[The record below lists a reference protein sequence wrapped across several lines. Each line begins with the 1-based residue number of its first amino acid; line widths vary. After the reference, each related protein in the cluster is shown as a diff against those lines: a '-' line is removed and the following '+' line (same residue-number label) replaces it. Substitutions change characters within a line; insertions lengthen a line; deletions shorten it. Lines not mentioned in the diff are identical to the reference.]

1 MSEVRVF
8 ELAKELNMPAKD
20 LLVKMRKAGIPVTGN
35 FSELSSEQAE
45 IVRKMGK
52 SAKGIILPK
61 SAKGSGKI
69 RLRST
74 EKKPE
79 ATDKVKKSKTTKKS
93 KIVTISTK
101 SKLDDEEVV
110 ATPKRRVRKKRTEP
124 VHSSEDSTV
133 QVADKLKTDS
143 EIERISADA
152 KKDRPEKPVL
162 ESELS
167 KIEDSKISTLESQET
182 LPESGDPAPENKVE
196 PDADTV
202 EDSKQSKL
210 TPLERDPDKTVLP
223 DDEKSAKLEKK
234 SKKTKI
240 FFKHSQTDDGEFSS
254 KNRGSRPSEFENKRR
269 GGGGQ
274 RDYNYLRERR
284 PRRRRKD
291 FPKNR
296 LDSKISSKVSDTNA
310 QKHVFNPRKKS
321 IRIGSQVGVAEL
333 AGLIGIKVPEI
344 LKKLM
349 SLGIMATIN
358 QTITGETAEL
368 IAADFDITIEVESFE
383 LSDHLREEELDVSE
397 LEERAPIVTIMG
409 HVDHGKTSLLDKI
422 RESRIASG
430 EAGGITQ
437 HIGAYHLEVNGNQ
450 VTFLDTPG
458 HEAFTSM
465 RARGANITDIVVLVV
480 ASDDK
485 VQPQTVEA
493 IQHARAANV
502 PIIVA
507 INKIDRPESD
517 PKRIQQELL
526 SHELIPEDLGGSTIF
541 VKVSA
546 KTGDGIDELLEM
558 IHLQAEILELK
569 STSKGFA
576 RGTIIE
582 SRVRKG
588 QGPVGTVLVQRG
600 TLKIGDYFVM
610 GSIHGRIRAMF
621 NEVGDTMIEAG
632 PAIPVEISGLSNV
645 PEVGVD
651 FVVLEDEK
659 IARQI
664 AEDLEL
670 KLRSETIREYQ
681 NTSLDNLFSKIDE
694 GKVTELR
701 LILKGDVQ
709 GSVEALKTSL
719 QQIGDERISLRFLL
733 CSVGNVTE
741 TDITLAS
748 ASDAIIVGFN
758 VQMDAKARETR
769 SSEGVDVRLY
779 DVIYNALDDVK
790 AAMEGLLEPEIR
802 EEVLGHL
809 EVRQVFSSGKNGIV
823 VGGLV
828 TDGKLLRKSLI
839 RVLRKKESI
848 FEGSIIS
855 LKRFK
860 DDVQEVAQNYE
871 CGIVLN
877 FLEIENGDVVEAYE
891 QIEES
896 ARL

>member
-8 ELAKELNMPAKD
+8 ELAKELNMPAKQ
-20 LLVKMRKAGIPVTGN
+20 LLTKIRKAGIPVTGN
-35 FSELSSEQAE
+35 FSELSLDQAE
-45 IVRKMGK
+45 IVRKMAK
-52 SAKGIILPK
+52 SVKGIVMPK
-61 SAKGSGKI
+61 AAKAAGVSRTKATAKVAEDTAEGKQAKA
-69 RLRST
+69 
-74 EKKPE
+74 KK
-79 ATDKVKKSKTTKKS
+79 DSS
-93 KIVTISTK
+93 IVTISTK
-101 SKLDDEEVV
+101 SKLDEAVV
-110 ATPKRRVRKKRTEP
+110 EDAPKRRVRRKKKDNEELTPKTKTHAEEKAAVDVAIPNAEITEDNVP
-124 VHSSEDSTV
+124 VQDEVLQEADSTEQAV
-133 QVADKLKTDS
+133 DEVPLSEEQTPSTFEEAGPKNVIEPSATVGTLEQTTERTADTAKEARSAGDKKPNKKKVVFKHHH
-143 EIERISADA
+143 SADEEVPG
-152 KKDRPEKPVL
+152 KNKNFRRPDL
-162 ESELS
+162 EE
-167 KIEDSKISTLESQET
+167 
-182 LPESGDPAPENKVE
+182 
-196 PDADTV
+196 
-202 EDSKQSKL
+202 
-210 TPLERDPDKTVLP
+210 
-223 DDEKSAKLEKK
+223 
-234 SKKTKI
+234 
-240 FFKHSQTDDGEFSS
+240 
-254 KNRGSRPSEFENKRR
+254 KRR

-274 RDYNYLRERR
+274 RDYFFRDRR
-284 PRRRRKD
+284 PRHRRKD
-291 FPKNR
+291 QQHGRRHEKAAKKSV
-296 LDSKISSKVSDTNA
+296 DSNVP
-310 QKHVFNPRKKS
+310 KHVFNPRKKN
-321 IRIGSQVGVAEL
+321 IRIGNHVVVAEL

-349 SLGIMATIN
+349 GLGIMATIN

-368 IAADFDITIEVESFE
+368 IAADFDVTVEVVTFE
-383 LSDHLREEELDVSE
+383 LTDLLKENEPDAAD
-397 LEERAPIVTIMG
+397 LEARAPIVTIMG

-422 RESRIASG
+422 RETRIATG

-437 HIGAYHLEVNGNQ
+437 HIGAYHLKAGGNR

-480 ASDDK
+480 AADDK
-485 VQPQTVEA
+485 VQPQTIEA
-493 IQHARAANV
+493 IQHARAADV

-507 INKIDRPESD
+507 VNKIDRPESD
-517 PKRIQQELL
+517 PMKIQQELL

-546 KTGDGIDELLEM
+546 KTGEGIDELLEM
-558 IHLQAEILELK
+558 IHLQSEILELK
-569 STSKGFA
+569 ATPKGLA

-621 NEVGDTMIEAG
+621 DESGSAMEEAG
-632 PAIPVEISGLSNV
+632 PSIPVEISGLSNV
-645 PEVGVD
+645 PEVGEI
-651 FVVLEDEK
+651 FVILEDEK
-659 IARQI
+659 KARQI
-664 AEDLEL
+664 AEEREH
-670 KLRSETIREYQ
+670 KLRAETIMDDQ
-681 NTSLDNLFSKIDE
+681 KTSLDNLFSKIEE
-694 GKVTELR
+694 GQANELR

-709 GSVEALKTSL
+709 GSVEALKSSL
-719 QQIGDERISLRFLL
+719 EQIGDQRISPRFLL

-758 VQMDAKARETR
+758 VKMDAKAKEIRAV
-769 SSEGVDVRLY
+769 EGVDVRLY

-802 EEVLGHL
+802 EEIIGHL
-809 EVRQVFSSGKNGIV
+809 EVRQVFSAGKNGIV

-828 TDGKLLRKSLI
+828 TDGKLFRNAMI
-839 RVLRKKESI
+839 RVLRKEESI

-871 CGIVLN
+871 CGMVLD
-877 FLEIENGDVVEAYE
+877 FTEIEDGDIVEAYE

>member
-45 IVRKMGK
+45 IIRKMGK

-61 SAKGSGKI
+61 SSKGSGKI

-74 EKKPE
+74 EKEPE
-79 ATDKVKKSKTTKKS
+79 ATDKVKNSKTTKKS

-101 SKLDDEEVV
+101 SKVDDEEVV
-110 ATPKRRVRKKRTEP
+110 ATPKRRVRKK
-124 VHSSEDSTV
+124 S
-133 QVADKLKTDS
+133 KLKTDS

-152 KKDRPEKPVL
+152 KIDRPEKPVL
-162 ESELS
+162 ESEL
-167 KIEDSKISTLESQET
+167 SKISTLESQET

-210 TPLERDPDKTVLP
+210 TALERDPDKTVLP
-223 DDEKSAKLEKK
+223 DDEKSEKSEKK
-234 SKKTKI
+234 SNKTKI
-240 FFKHSQTDDGEFSS
+240 FFKHSQTDDEESSS

-274 RDYNYLRERR
+274 RDYNYLRQRK

-296 LDSKISSKVSDTNA
+296 LDSKISRKVSDTNA
-310 QKHVFNPRKKS
+310 PKHEFNPRKKS
-321 IRIGSQVGVAEL
+321 IRIGNQVGVAEL

-344 LKKLM
+344 LRKLM
-349 SLGIMATIN
+349 SLGIMVTIN

-383 LSDHLREEELDVSE
+383 LSDLLREEELDVSE

-437 HIGAYHLEVNGNQ
+437 HIGAYHLEVKGNQ

-507 INKIDRPESD
+507 VNKIDRPESD
-517 PKRIQQELL
+517 PIRIQQELL

-569 STSKGFA
+569 STSKGCA

-582 SRVRKG
+582 SRVKKG

-645 PEVGVD
+645 PEVGVN

-664 AEDLEL
+664 AEDLEQ

-681 NTSLDNLFSKIDE
+681 KTSLDNLFSKIEE

-828 TDGKLLRKSLI
+828 TDGKLLRNSLI

-877 FLEIENGDVVEAYE
+877 FLEIENGDIVEAYE

>member
-101 SKLDDEEVV
+101 SKVDDDEVV
-110 ATPKRRVRKKRTEP
+110 ATPKRRVRKK
-124 VHSSEDSTV
+124 S
-133 QVADKLKTDS
+133 KLKTDS

-202 EDSKQSKL
+202 EDSKQ
-210 TPLERDPDKTVLP
+210 
-223 DDEKSAKLEKK
+223 DDEKPEKSEKK
-234 SKKTKI
+234 SNKTKI
-240 FFKHSQTDDGEFSS
+240 FFKHSQTDDEESSS

-274 RDYNYLRERR
+274 RDYNYLRQRK

-296 LDSKISSKVSDTNA
+296 SDSKISRKVSDTNA
-310 QKHVFNPRKKS
+310 PKHEFNPRKKS
-321 IRIGSQVGVAEL
+321 IRIGNQVGVAEL

-344 LKKLM
+344 LRKLM
-349 SLGIMATIN
+349 SLGIMVTIN

-383 LSDHLREEELDVSE
+383 LSDLLREEELDVSE

-437 HIGAYHLEVNGNQ
+437 HIGAYHLEVKGNQ

-507 INKIDRPESD
+507 VNKIDRPESD
-517 PKRIQQELL
+517 PIRIQQELL

-582 SRVRKG
+582 SRVKKG

-645 PEVGVD
+645 PEVGVN

-828 TDGKLLRKSLI
+828 TDGKLFRNSLI

-877 FLEIENGDVVEAYE
+877 FLEIENGDIVEAYE

>member
-45 IVRKMGK
+45 IIRKIGK

-61 SAKGSGKI
+61 SSKGSGKI

-74 EKKPE
+74 EKEPE
-79 ATDKVKKSKTTKKS
+79 ATDKVKNSKTTKKS

-101 SKLDDEEVV
+101 SKVDDEEVV
-110 ATPKRRVRKKRTEP
+110 ATPKRRVRKK
-124 VHSSEDSTV
+124 S
-133 QVADKLKTDS
+133 KLKTDS

-152 KKDRPEKPVL
+152 KIDRPEKPVL
-162 ESELS
+162 ESEL
-167 KIEDSKISTLESQET
+167 SKISTLESQET

-196 PDADTV
+196 
-202 EDSKQSKL
+202 DSKQSKL
-210 TPLERDPDKTVLP
+210 TALERDPDKTVLP
-223 DDEKSAKLEKK
+223 DDEKSEKSEKK
-234 SKKTKI
+234 SNKTKI
-240 FFKHSQTDDGEFSS
+240 FFKHSQTDDEESSS

-310 QKHVFNPRKKS
+310 PKHVFNPRKKS
-321 IRIGSQVGVAEL
+321 IRIGNQVGVAEL

-383 LSDHLREEELDVSE
+383 LSDLLREEELDVSE

-437 HIGAYHLEVNGNQ
+437 HIGAYHLEVKGNQ

-507 INKIDRPESD
+507 VNKIDRPESD
-517 PKRIQQELL
+517 PIRIQQELL

-569 STSKGFA
+569 STSKGSA

-582 SRVRKG
+582 SRVKKG

-645 PEVGVD
+645 PEVGVN

-681 NTSLDNLFSKIDE
+681 KTSLDNLFSKIEE

-828 TDGKLLRKSLI
+828 TDGKLFRNSLI

-877 FLEIENGDVVEAYE
+877 FLEIENGDIVEAYE

>member
-45 IVRKMGK
+45 IIRKIGK

-61 SAKGSGKI
+61 SSKGSGKI

-74 EKKPE
+74 EKEPE
-79 ATDKVKKSKTTKKS
+79 ATDKVKNSKTAKKS

-101 SKLDDEEVV
+101 SKVDDEEVV
-110 ATPKRRVRKKRTEP
+110 ATPKRRVRKK
-124 VHSSEDSTV
+124 S
-133 QVADKLKTDS
+133 KLKTDS

-152 KKDRPEKPVL
+152 KIDRPEKPVL

-167 KIEDSKISTLESQET
+167 KISTLESQET
-182 LPESGDPAPENKVE
+182 LTESGDPAPENKVE

-210 TPLERDPDKTVLP
+210 TALERDPDKTVLP
-223 DDEKSAKLEKK
+223 DDEKSEKSEKK
-234 SKKTKI
+234 SNKTKI
-240 FFKHSQTDDGEFSS
+240 FFKHSQTDDEESSS

-274 RDYNYLRERR
+274 RDYNYLRQRK

-296 LDSKISSKVSDTNA
+296 LDSKISRKVSDTNA
-310 QKHVFNPRKKS
+310 PKHEFNPRKKS
-321 IRIGSQVGVAEL
+321 IRIGNQVGVAEL

-344 LKKLM
+344 LRKLM
-349 SLGIMATIN
+349 SLGIMVTIN

-383 LSDHLREEELDVSE
+383 LSDLLREEELDVSE

-437 HIGAYHLEVNGNQ
+437 HIGAYHLEVKGNQ

-507 INKIDRPESD
+507 VNKIDRPESD
-517 PKRIQQELL
+517 PIRIQQELL

-569 STSKGFA
+569 STSKGSA

-582 SRVRKG
+582 SRVKKG

-645 PEVGVD
+645 PEVGVN

-681 NTSLDNLFSKIDE
+681 NTSLDNLFSKIEE

-828 TDGKLLRKSLI
+828 TDGKLLRNSLI

-877 FLEIENGDVVEAYE
+877 FLEIENGDIVEAYE